1 MDRDKD
7 HKFCS
12 FCMTPGVEVTH
23 LSGGHGAWICQDC
36 VVRFR
41 DVFNS
46 QEPHETA
53 LLPASRS
60 MSDEE
65 ALQVLPQIVAS
76 GAQHDGFLHEWVD
89 MLREQGIS
97 WHQIGLALG
106 VSRQAAW
113 QRFTRPRAAAPVTPA
128 RPHASS

>member
-1 MDRDKD
+1 MDSHKD
-7 HKFCS
+7 NQFCS
-12 FCMTPGVEVTH
+12 FCMTPGAEVTH
-23 LSGGHGAWICQDC
+23 LSGGHGAFICSSC
-36 VVRFR
+36 VLRFR
-41 DVFNS
+41 DIFDS

-53 LLPASRS
+53 LLPPWKT

-76 GAQHDGFLHEWVD
+76 GAQHDGFLRDWVD

-113 QRFTRPRAAAPVTPA
+113 QRFTRPRAAVPVSPA
-128 RPHASS
+128 RPQASS